1 MKNLKSIIWGL
12 VLITLGIIIG
22 LNAFEI
28 INVDIFFDGWWTL
41 FIIVP
46 CFIGIITEEKL
57 NYLLE
62 MRASGRDRC
71 EDYADKFGVPFYKG
85 EKPWGVKVDIAMP
98 CATQNEVGIKEAKE
112 IIANGTKYYIEVAN
126 MPTTEEALNLLID
139 TDGIIVAPSKA
150 VNAGGVCVSGLEMSQ
165 NSQRLSWTAEEVDTK
180 LHNAMKNIYHNSV
193 AAAEKY
199 DLGYNLV
206 AGANIAGFEKVAEAM
221 MEQGIY

>member
-1 MKNLKSIIWGL
+1 
-12 VLITLGIIIG
+12 
-22 LNAFEI
+22 
-28 INVDIFFDGWWTL
+28 
-41 FIIVP
+41 
-46 CFIGIITEEKL
+46 
-57 NYLLE
+57 

-98 CATQNEVGIKEAKE
+98 CATQNEVGTKEAKE

-139 TDGIIVAPSKA
+139 TDGVIVAPSKA

-199 DLGYNLV
+199 GLGYNLV

-221 MEQGIY
+221 MAQGIY